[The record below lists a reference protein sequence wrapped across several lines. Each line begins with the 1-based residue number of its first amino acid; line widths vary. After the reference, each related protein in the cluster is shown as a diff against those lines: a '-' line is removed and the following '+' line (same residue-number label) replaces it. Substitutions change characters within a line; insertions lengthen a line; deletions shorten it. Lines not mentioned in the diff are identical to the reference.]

1 MFKKAFSFL
10 LFAVLAV
17 PAAAQLQETVYIR
30 GVIPTE
36 NVTSLEIK
44 PRFKAKDDS
53 RNETV
58 ATVEIKP
65 SFKLNDNWKFGA
77 EIPLSRYSKKDFSQ
91 KGLGDIM
98 LSGFFTE
105 YSPDAVFSYGVG
117 AEMTFPTATGRELG
131 DGKAVAEPEVFLV
144 WKLSPHFFI
153 ETEYRHIFSYA
164 GSSGRDD
171 IHESRYRMIFGYM
184 SADKWWF
191 EFDPRYTV
199 DYKNKSEAE
208 LIGEFELGTM
218 INVGAS
224 AYIRGGWHL
233 AGNKYSQDWELMLGF
248 KILYF

>member
-91 KGLGDIM
+91 KG
-98 LSGFFTE
+98 
-105 YSPDAVFSYGVG
+105 
-117 AEMTFPTATGRELG
+117 
-131 DGKAVAEPEVFLV
+131 
-144 WKLSPHFFI
+144 
-153 ETEYRHIFSYA
+153 
-164 GSSGRDD
+164 
-171 IHESRYRMIFGYM
+171 
-184 SADKWWF
+184 
-191 EFDPRYTV
+191 
-199 DYKNKSEAE
+199 
-208 LIGEFELGTM
+208 
-218 INVGAS
+218 
-224 AYIRGGWHL
+224 
-233 AGNKYSQDWELMLGF
+233 
-248 KILYF
+248 